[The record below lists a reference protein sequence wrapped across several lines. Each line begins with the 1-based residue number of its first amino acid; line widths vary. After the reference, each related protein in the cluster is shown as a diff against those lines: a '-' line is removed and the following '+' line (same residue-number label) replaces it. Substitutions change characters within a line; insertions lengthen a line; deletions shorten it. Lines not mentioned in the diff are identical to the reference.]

1 MSVKQVKRYC
11 IAYCLT
17 KLTKG
22 MKLITRSMRLTA
34 AILLFAVLH
43 VSASGYSQRITLTM
57 HDEPLEKVLKAIEKL
72 GNVEILYNNDLV
84 RQVEHVTV
92 VVKDAGVDEALTMA
106 LARTKF
112 DFKVVEGILII
123 SPREEPAPV
132 KPEATAPPDEI
143 TGKVTGLDGKP
154 LAGVSVV
161 NKTRKYGTQTD
172 GAGGFTIA
180 AGEKDVIEFPFV
192 GYGTQVDRVT
202 GKAASISVVMAPQ
215 ASNLNEVVMIRYGS
229 SQRRDLTGSVS
240 TISGKTV
247 QDIPFNTVDNAIAGK
262 AAGVQVTKTDGTPG
276 GAVRI
281 RVRGTASIIG
291 GNDPLYV
298 IDGVPMQVQSSY
310 VNQGYDVS
318 NPVGNDIT
326 GQGGVSQGM
335 STAFVNGL
343 NSLGGLNPDDIE
355 SISILKD
362 ASASAIYGA
371 KAANGVVI
379 ITTKRGKKDAKPQIT
394 ANYYTT
400 VTGIMKRPKVLD
412 AQQYKMLLTE
422 AATNDNAARD
432 KASMKHLPQA
442 DTIVN
447 DPGHFFGA
455 SNTDWVKEVTRT
467 SVSHTAEIAIQG
479 GGNASRYYSSI
490 SFTSMPGIVKGTD
503 YKRVVGKINLENEIS
518 RKFRILTNFNIG
530 YTNQNIANGAY
541 DQALKARPDYTPYDS
556 TGNFYNF
563 SNVGYSYQ
571 GFQNPVAL
579 LTAIN
584 NSKTTSLLGSL
595 SAVYDIIPGLQFK
608 STVSLNNQIYNQRLY
623 TPSYLQIGSFYGNIS
638 SNGGI
643 GGNTNSRFADWF
655 VENTL
660 GYTKEWNEKHS
671 LNILAG
677 TSYETLKTSFFSA
690 TATGYPNDNV
700 LNSLSSAI
708 TPLYTKG
715 DEPSRPQSYLVSYYL
730 RANYT
735 FMDRYLFTFTGRT
748 DGSSKFGPDNKFGYF
763 PSGAIAWR
771 LSKEKFLAPVKW
783 IEDIKLRGSYGLT
796 GNQNIG
802 DQKYRTLY
810 TPYSYAGN
818 NALVPDQLGN
828 PAVKWETTKQTD
840 LGLDFSLFQSRLQGT
855 FDYYNKQTDDALLS
869 LPVPPSSSYSSLL
882 GNVVGIR
889 NRGVELMLQ
898 GDIIRTKDFR
908 WNMSANI
915 SWNRS
920 IITKLNK
927 MANLDGQ
934 LLNPTGLEYQNT
946 TLVEG
951 QPLGLITG
959 MKVTG
964 IIKTQKQLADYK
976 SKLGFFAGYI
986 FPTLD
991 IGDPMYQLDTVSY
1004 AQYGAAYPDFH
1015 VIIGQGAPKY
1025 FGGFT
1030 ESFSYKNFDLN
1041 LYFLYSQGGKLMWA
1055 DDVSSTTFVGTSNA
1069 NVSMLK
1075 RYTAQN
1081 TNADRPRLLLGG
1093 DQLMYNTN
1101 LSIYNSSYLKLRTA
1115 TLNYRF
1121 DKSGWMTR
1129 AGIQSAAVYLS
1140 ATNLFTITKYPGN
1153 DPETSDDSYSVAGGY
1168 FDVSN
1173 YPAVRTFSM
1182 GIKIA
1187 F

>member
-1 MSVKQVKRYC
+1 
-11 IAYCLT
+11 
-17 KLTKG
+17 
-22 MKLITRSMRLTA
+22 MKLTA
-34 AILLFAVLH
+34 AILLVTALH
-43 VSASGYSQRITLTM
+43 VSAGVYSQRITLTM
-57 HDEPLEKVLKAIEKL
+57 HDEPLEKVILEIGRQ
-72 GNVEILYNNDLV
+72 GNVEILYNNDLI
-84 RQVEHVTV
+84 RKAGKVTV
-92 VVKDAGVDEALTMA
+92 IVRDADVDEALSMA
-106 LARTKF
+106 LASTNF
-112 DFKVVEGILII
+112 NFKLVEGLLII
-123 SPREEPAPV
+123 SPRETPAPA
-132 KPEATAPPDEI
+132 KPAAVAEPRKEI
-143 TGKVTGLDGKP
+143 TGKVTGADGRP
-154 LAGVSVV
+154 LPAVSVV
-161 NKTRKYGTQTD
+161 NKTQKRGTQTD
-172 GAGGFTIA
+172 A
-180 AGEKDVIEFPFV
+180 AGAFSITANEKDVLEFSMV
-192 GYGTQVDRVT
+192 GYASQNYRVT
-202 GKAASISVVMAPQ
+202 GRQTEISVMLTPQ
-215 ASNLNEVVMIRYGS
+215 ASSLNEVVMIGYGS
-229 SQRRDLTGSVS
+229 SQKKDLTGSVS
-240 TISGKTV
+240 VISGKDV

-298 IDGVPMQVQSSY
+298 IDGVPMQVQSNY
-310 VNQGYDVS
+310 INQGYDVS
-318 NPVGNDIT
+318 SPVGNDIA
-326 GQGGVSQGM
+326 GVGGASQGM

-362 ASASAIYGA
+362 ASASAIYGS

-379 ITTKRGKKDAKPQIT
+379 ITTKKGRKDSKPQIT
-394 ANYYTT
+394 ANYYAT
-400 VTGIMKRPKVLD
+400 VTSIMKRPKLLD
-412 AQQYKMLLTE
+412 AQQYRMLLTE

-432 KASMKHLPQA
+432 KAGMPHTPQA
-442 DTIVN
+442 DVIVGQP
-447 DPGHFFGA
+447 DKFFGPA
-455 SNTDWVKEVTRT
+455 NTDWIRQVTRKA
-467 SVSHTAEIAIQG
+467 VSHTAEIAIQG
-479 GGNASRYYSSI
+479 GSASSRYYSSL
-490 SFTSMPGIVKGTD
+490 SYTSTPGIVIGSD
-503 YKRVVGKINLENEIS
+503 YKRLVGKINLENDIS
-518 RKFRILTNFNIG
+518 GKFRILTNFNIG
-530 YTNQNIANGAY
+530 YTNQDITNGAY
-541 DQALKARPDYTPYDS
+541 DQALKARPDYTPFDS
-556 TGNFYNF
+556 TGNFTNF
-563 SNVGYSYQ
+563 ANVGYSYQ

-608 STVSLNNQIYNQRLY
+608 STVSLNNQVYNQRLY

-643 GGNTNSRFADWF
+643 GGNSNSRFADWF
-655 VENTL
+655 IENTL
-660 GYTKEWNEKHS
+660 GYTKTWNEKHN

-677 TSYETLKTSFFSA
+677 TSYETVKTSFFSA

-715 DEPSRPQSYLVSYYL
+715 DEPSKPQSYLVSYYL
-730 RANYT
+730 RANYA
-735 FMDRYLFTFTGRT
+735 FKDKYLLTFTGRA
-748 DGSSKFGPDNKFGYF
+748 DGSSKFGPDNKYGYF

-771 LSKEKFLAPVKW
+771 LSKEKFLGHVDW

-840 LGLDFSLFQSRLQGT
+840 LGLDFSLFKNRLQGT

-869 LPVPPSSSYSSLL
+869 LPVPPSASYTSLL

-889 NRGVELMLQ
+889 NRGVEFFLQ

-920 IITKLNK
+920 IITRLSKTADLNSQIISPS
-927 MANLDGQ
+927 GI
-934 LLNPTGLEYQNT
+934 EYQNT

-959 MKVTG
+959 MKVLG
-964 IIKTQKQLADYK
+964 IIRNQKDLDNYK
-976 SKLGFFAGYI
+976 NKLGAFAGFFNY
-986 FPTLD
+986 LD

-1004 AQYGAAYPDFH
+1004 ASYGAAYPDFH
-1015 VIIGQGAPKY
+1015 TIIGSGAPKY

-1030 ESFSYKNFDLN
+1030 EGFSYRNFDLN
-1041 LYFLYSQGGKLMWA
+1041 LYFLFSQGGRLMWG

-1075 RYTAQN
+1075 RYTEQN
-1081 TNADRPRLLLGG
+1081 TGSDRPRLLLAG
-1093 DQLMYNTN
+1093 DQLIYNTN

-1121 DKSGWMTR
+1121 NKAGWMNK
-1129 AGIQSAAVYLS
+1129 AGIQAASVYLS

-1153 DPETSDDSYSVAGGY
+1153 DPETSDDAYSVTGGY

-1173 YPAVRTFSM
+1173 YPSVRTFSM

>member
-1 MSVKQVKRYC
+1 
-11 IAYCLT
+11 
-17 KLTKG
+17 
-22 MKLITRSMRLTA
+22 MRLTA

-172 GAGGFTIA
+172 GAGVFTIA
-180 AGEKDVIEFPFV
+180 AGEKDVIEFTFV
-192 GYGTQVDRVT
+192 GYGTQVYRVT

-215 ASNLNEVVMIRYGS
+215 ASNLNEVVMIGYGS